1 MSMMDK
7 LNFLGLQG
15 KQLKN
20 WTFSSQTK
28 CYKVLLKKF
37 DMDKFKEVTT
47 SISTGYYLDLD

>member
-37 DMDKFKEVTT
+37 
-47 SISTGYYLDLD
+47 